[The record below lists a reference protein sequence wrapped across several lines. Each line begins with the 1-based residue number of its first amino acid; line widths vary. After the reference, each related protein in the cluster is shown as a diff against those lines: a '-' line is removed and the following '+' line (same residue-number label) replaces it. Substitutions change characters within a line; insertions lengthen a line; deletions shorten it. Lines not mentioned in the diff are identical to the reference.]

1 MKLKQIFPL
10 FIVLFACNANETPAG
25 NQFSIKKGESFTIH
39 LKSNPSTGNQ
49 WYLLETPY
57 HVDSI
62 QQKYKGEMGGIG
74 SGGMEYWTF
83 KGKETGMDTLQ
94 FIYAREGESYG
105 GEYHPRKFIVQ
116 VQ

>member
-1 MKLKQIFPL
+1 
-10 FIVLFACNANETPAG
+10 
-25 NQFSIKKGESFTIH
+25 
-39 LKSNPSTGNQ
+39 
-49 WYLLETPY
+49 
-57 HVDSI
+57 
-62 QQKYKGEMGGIG
+62 MGGIG

-105 GEYHPRKFIVQ
+105 GEYQPRKFIVQ